1 MATGDRCW
9 AAVAARAVGRGGG
22 TWRAGAGAA
31 AASEAAEPAARKK
44 KERGKR
50 KEMGMLS
57 VNTYRRL
64 NKAFH

>member
-1 MATGDRCW
+1 MATGDRWW

-22 TWRAGAGAA
+22 TRRAGAA
-31 AASEAAEPAARKK
+31 AVSEAAEPAVREK